1 MNLNKATIC
10 LLIVLLASQLGS
22 SEVFAVTPATDE
34 QAAQGIA
41 RRHSIGS
48 TIFLL
53 GNLAPGDPPRFY
65 LLNYRYQLSPRDL
78 VYAEAT
84 TWTYYEP
91 LGTYGASDEKY
102 PGKVQAY
109 GVGVGYQRFLWQQL
123 YASAQAT
130 PFVQQFYNAAD
141 EHLQNGWQLY
151 LQLRL
156 GYRIELFQHRWFIE
170 PSLACNYWP
179 VNTNFPAAF
188 QAVEDDAPDY
198 YLFEPGLHF
207 GYKF

>member
-1 MNLNKATIC
+1 MAPLTKSIRARCRPT
-10 LLIVLLASQLGS
+10 AWGS
-22 SEVFAVTPATDE
+22 A
-34 QAAQGIA
+34 I
-41 RRHSIGS
+41 
-48 TIFLL
+48 
-53 GNLAPGDPPRFY
+53 
-65 LLNYRYQLSPRDL
+65 
-78 VYAEAT
+78 
-84 TWTYYEP
+84 
-91 LGTYGASDEKY
+91 SDSS
-102 PGKVQAY
+102 
-109 GVGVGYQRFLWQQL
+109 RQQL

-130 PFVQQFYNAAD
+130 PFVQQFYGAAG
-141 EHLQNGWQLY
+141 EHLENGLQLY

-188 QAVEDDAPDY
+188 QSIEDDAPDY